1 VAELRGN
8 TRTRTHASARE
19 SFGLYRQLVGA
30 QVRSHLEY
38 RVSFAIDAFSSLA
51 INFVDFVTVLV
62 LFSHIPAL
70 GGWSLWQVAFLY
82 GFSGISFAIADL
94 FIGHIE
100 DLHLQIRSGQFD
112 VVLLRPVGSFLQVMA
127 FDLSLRRLG
136 KLSQAAI
143 VFGFALAHLHV
154 PWTPTR
160 VAVLLASIPSGAVI
174 YGSIWVLGACLTF
187 FTVGSGEA
195 SNAFTY
201 GGNTFASYPL
211 DIFGPWLRRMLA
223 FVVPLGFVAYLP
235 GAFILDKHDALH
247 LPSFLHYCAP
257 LVAIAAATVAGAVWR
272 FSVRHY
278 RSSGS

>member
-1 VAELRGN
+1 VAELR
-8 TRTRTHASARE
+8 TRSKARE
-19 SFGLYRQLVGA
+19 SFGLYRHLVGA

-38 RVSFAIDAFSSLA
+38 RLSFAIDALSSFA

-62 LFSHIPAL
+62 LFSHVPAL

-82 GFSGISFAIADL
+82 GFAGISFAIADL

-100 DLHLQIRSGQFD
+100 DLHIQIRSGQFD
-112 VVLLRPVGSFLQVMA
+112 VVLLRPVGSLLQVMA

-143 VFGFALAHLHV
+143 VFGLALAHLEVH
-154 PWTPTR
+154 WTPAR

-187 FTVGSGEA
+187 FTIGSGEA

-211 DIFGPWLRRMLA
+211 DIFGPWLRRLLA
-223 FVVPLGFVAYLP
+223 FVVPLGFIAYVP
-235 GAFILDKHDALH
+235 GVFILDKHDVLR
-247 LPSFLHYCAP
+247 LPSVLQYSEP
-257 LVAIAAATVAGAVWR
+257 LVALAAATVAGATWR